1 VIESYRFGHV
11 EINGRAY
18 TSDVIIYPDH
28 VDASWRRQ
36 EGHRLGIADLK
47 EALAARPEVLIVGT
61 GAHGLMRVDEEVE
74 EHLARLGVELRAL
87 STDEA
92 CKQYN
97 DIASHKRVVAAL
109 HLTC

>member
-28 VDASWRRQ
+28 VDASWWRR

-47 EALAARPEVLIVGT
+47 EALAAQPEVLIVGK
-61 GAHGLMRVDEEVE
+61 